1 MKCLLRTHHNNDSSY
16 PVKGLVLRCND
27 HISYLM
33 RCFTLLFFL
42 TIISI
47 EDKVQA
53 QAPVALPVP
62 YSTASKV
69 NFVRTYHVLAPI
81 SDPSQVPTRAFKDV
95 QQVTQYVDG
104 LGRPIQTVV
113 KHGSL
118 VTNTGAARDL
128 VTAQVYD
135 EFGRESYQYLP
146 FASDSSNGNFKLN
159 PFQQQKDFYNSFL
172 SGQSGET
179 NVGTNGLNWAYS
191 KTIYEASPLNRVKAV
206 YAPGSSW
213 VGSESGATKRSSSI
227 KYWFN
232 KASDSV
238 RVWSVVDTAGKMG
251 GYASA
256 GIYPAGKLFKN
267 VTIDEHGKQVI
278 EFKGSEG
285 QVILKKVQLTAT
297 ADTGSGKNH
306 QGWLCTYYI
315 YDDFN
320 QLRAVIQPVAV
331 ERMATAISWTLTATE
346 LAEQVFRYAY
356 DGKRRMTMKKV
367 PGAAVVYMV
376 YDKWD
381 RLVLTQDGNQRAGR
395 QWLFTKYD
403 ALNRPILTGF
413 YTHAV
418 VLAQDTMQRYLYAQN
433 LGRFETYQTASFP
446 LYTVNLSFPVV
457 NFNNDVNTITYYDD
471 HSWTDWYGNYRH
483 LDTTYKNKFLAPS
496 NTTYP
501 YPQPLVQS
509 TATRGMVTGTWDKG
523 GPGVLTSFIYD
534 EKGRVIQTKQY
545 NLTGGMDITTTQY
558 DFSGKPL
565 KTLYKQDKAGSPAQ
579 ISLIWT
585 SYEYD
590 DLGRVLKV
598 RKKVDTKLEG
608 VTDTVKA
615 AEVVLVQNEYDA
627 LGQVKSQKLG
637 QQKSIA
643 GTYSTDPVETL
654 SYAYNIR
661 GWLLGVNRDEML
673 TANGTGSRYFG
684 FELGYDKS
692 TNKAARNYLDSM
704 YNGNISGMIWKSR
717 SDGTRRKY
725 DFGYDA
731 ANRLLRGTF
740 EQNDGG
746 STWGTATMDFSTRMG
761 DGTTATSAYDANGNI
776 KWMTNWGMTVN
787 GKTKID
793 SLQYVYYAG
802 TNKLSRV
809 GDQVTASLNLG
820 DFTDG
825 NTGSDDYGYDL
836 NGNMITD
843 MNKGL
848 RGTTGLDKTSGNSVF
863 YNYLG
868 LVDSVIVKLPNN
880 TVKGTIRYL
889 YQHNGQKYLKRVR
902 DLSVSGKTVTTT
914 THYMGGS
921 VFESRTTVP
930 TDTNNPDYAY
940 RLQFIGHEEGRIR
953 FVQGMSP
960 NPSRYVYDYFV
971 KDHLG
976 NVRMVLT
983 EEEQR
988 DIYPIATLEGSKSS
1002 ATSSIG
1008 RAKLFYDIDTSKIV
1022 LRNQATNIPNYE
1034 NNNAPLFT
1042 NQATADSAQ
1051 NSQQLYKLIA
1061 LNNTGVTGLGMT
1073 LKVMG
1078 GDKVSVYGTSYYHDA
1093 NTGGTNYDVPLLD
1106 LLNGMIGN
1114 PLGGAAGKGVTGST
1128 LNGITSIA
1136 SAVQAFRDDPNR
1148 DPSTSTVP
1156 KASLNW
1162 ILFDEQFKPV
1172 TGTMGFKRVTTANT
1186 LEDLKQLQIEIPKN
1200 GYLYV
1205 YCSNESPTAVFFD
1218 NIQVVHDRSR
1228 ILEETHYYPF
1238 GLTMAGISSKAAT
1251 TLENRYKF
1259 NAGTELNSDFD
1270 LNLYETPFRGYDPQI
1285 GRFNQ
1290 VDALAEKFRGW
1301 TPYAFA
1307 FNNPITYN
1315 DPLGLESLDDFVRKA
1330 LAGYGGSWRNDGK
1343 GNGGGSSFY
1352 YGPGADGNTLANVD
1366 VWRKRNS
1373 RGGYDT
1379 RWSDVNRQLQNNGF
1393 QGFNIDE
1400 MKWGAVADYK
1410 DISFPGISQEA
1421 MATAQYY
1428 SSSQYYK
1435 DRDAQ
1440 YKASWP
1446 YRSTGAIDQVDLTD
1460 FIPTKGAGKLSLS
1473 IIAAGLKKGGSNSAY
1488 SLTAKAVRTALGD
1501 RTGKR
1506 GFTEVGYQF
1515 QKHAGREGGE
1525 FWKAALPQGAVLNPA
1540 TYNQAGYNMFKEIWK
1555 APGSFQNVG
1564 GFIEK
1569 RLPDGRGIRL
1579 QGNFEFKGFID

>member
-1 MKCLLRTHHNNDSSY
+1 MKVFFRIVGVVCA
-16 PVKGLVLRCND
+16 LV
-27 HISYLM
+27 SGGFAYGQ
-33 RCFTLLFFL
+33 T
-42 TIISI
+42 
-47 EDKVQA
+47 
-53 QAPVALPVP
+53 PVALP
-62 YSTASKV
+62 TAYPAGSKV
-69 NFVRTYHVLAPI
+69 NYVRTYDALAPI
-81 SDPSQVPTRAFKDV
+81 TDPLELLTRPTKDV
-95 QQVTQYVDG
+95 RQTTQYVDG

-113 KHGSL
+113 KHGSI
-118 VTNTGAARDL
+118 VTSTETTRDL

-135 EFGRESYQYLP
+135 EFGRETYQYLP

-159 PFQQQKDFYNSFL
+159 PFQQQKDFYNNLL
-172 SGQSGET
+172 SGQPGET
-179 NVGTNGLNWAYS
+179 NVGTNGLNWAYG
-191 KTIYEASPLNRVKAV
+191 KTIYEASPLNRVQSV

-213 VGSESGATKRSSSI
+213 VGSEGAATKRNVST
-227 KYWFN
+227 KYWIN
-232 KASDSV
+232 KTADSV
-238 RVWSVVDTAGKMG
+238 RIWNVLDTAGKLG
-251 GYASA
+251 GYTTP
-256 GIYPAGKLFKN
+256 GIYAAGELYKN

-278 EFKGSEG
+278 EFKDKEG

-306 QGWLCTYYI
+306 QGWLSTYYI

-320 QLRAVIQPVAV
+320 QIRAVIQPVAV
-331 ERMATAISWTLTATE
+331 ERMATVNNWTLTATE

-356 DGKRRMTMKKV
+356 DGRRRMTMKKV

-395 QWLFTKYD
+395 EWLWTKYD
-403 ALNRPILTGF
+403 ALNRPAVMGT
-413 YTHAV
+413 YTHPV

-433 LGRFETYQTASFP
+433 LGRFETRTTTVP
-446 LYTVNLSFPVV
+446 GYTLNVSFPVV
-457 NFNNDVNTITYYDD
+457 SAGNVYTATYYDD
-471 HSWTDWYGNYRH
+471 YSWQTMFTSHGADYGTIANYSSSFA
-483 LDTTYKNKFLAPS
+483 TPS

-501 YPQPLVQS
+501 YPQALTQS
-509 TATRGMVTGTWDKG
+509 LATRGMVTGTFYTWSSLS
-523 GPGVLTSFIYD
+523 VSSMLYD
-534 EKGRVIQTKQY
+534 EKGRVIQTKTR
-545 NLTGGMDITTTQY
+545 NATGGIDIVTTQY

-565 KTLYKQDKAGSPAQ
+565 QSLLRQQKAGSPVQVDLVMTKYA
-579 ISLIWT
+579 
-585 SYEYD
+585 YD
-590 DLGRVLKV
+590 SLGRMLNI
-598 RKKVDTKLEG
+598 RKSVKTKIDGIADTIR
-608 VTDTVKA
+608 A
-615 AEVVLVQNEYDA
+615 AEVILVQNEYDA
-627 LGQVKSQKLG
+627 LGQVKTKKLG
-637 QQKSIA
+637 QQKSLA

-654 SYAYNIR
+654 THDYNIR
-661 GWLLGVNRDEML
+661 GWLLGVNRNEML

-692 TNKAARNYLDSM
+692 TNKATRNYLDSL
-704 YNGNISGMIWKSR
+704 YNGNISGMVWKSR

-746 STWGTATMDFSTRMG
+746 STWGRATMDFSTRMG

-793 SLQYVYYAG
+793 SLQYLYYAS
-802 TNKLSRV
+802 TNKLSS
-809 GDQVTASLNLG
+809 VTEQGVANVNLG

-889 YQHNGQKYLKRVR
+889 YLRNGQKYLKRVR

-914 THYMGGS
+914 THYLGGS

-930 TDTNNPDYAY
+930 ADANNPDYAY

-953 FVQGMSP
+953 FVQGISP

-988 DIYPIATLEGSKSS
+988 DIYPIATLEGDKAS

-1022 LRNQATNIPNYE
+1022 SKTLVTNIPNYQ

-1093 NTGGTNYDVPLLD
+1093 NTGGTNYDVPVLD

-1114 PLGGAAGKGVTGST
+1114 PLGGAAGKGVTGTT

-1148 DPSTSTVP
+1148 DPSTSSVP

-1172 TGTMGFKRVTTANT
+1172 SGTMGFKRVTAANT

-1218 NIQVVHDRSR
+1218 NVQVVHDRSR

-1251 TLENRYKF
+1251 TLENKNQKF
-1259 NAGTELNSDFD
+1259 QGQPLDDELG
-1270 LNLYETPFRGYDPQI
+1270 LNLYHFRYRSHDPQI
-1285 GRFNQ
+1285 GRFLQ
-1290 VDALAEKFRGW
+1290 VDPLAHEYVYNS
-1301 TPYAFA
+1301 TYAFSE
-1307 FNNPITYN
+1307 NMVTNHIE
-1315 DPLGLESLDDFVRKA
+1315 LEGLESIFVP
-1330 LAGYGGSWRNDGK
+1330 LLGS
-1343 GNGGGSSFY
+1343 
-1352 YGPGADGNTLANVD
+1352 GNTVLRGPVIENV
-1366 VWRKRNS
+1366 VKPAAEVGVRTSKSMPEEVLQNFS
-1373 RGGYDT
+1373 RGKRVETEQLTKNNLEPNNRPIEAIDPKTGQSGRTVPDAFKNEGKST
-1379 RWSDVNRQLQNNGF
+1379 VEVKDVKQQGLTKQLRLQEKYSNENGF
-1393 QGFNIDE
+1393 SPELIINQGAKISGPLKNSTF
-1400 MKWGAVADYK
+1400 
-1410 DISFPGISQEA
+1410 DIKTFKVSPVTVDGIGVGIPKPVTPDQ
-1421 MATAQYY
+1421 MQQAQQQKQKIE
-1428 SSSQYYK
+1428 S
-1435 DRDAQ
+1435 AE
-1440 YKASWP
+1440 KA
-1446 YRSTGAIDQVDLTD
+1446 
-1460 FIPTKGAGKLSLS
+1460 
-1473 IIAAGLKKGGSNSAY
+1473 
-1488 SLTAKAVRTALGD
+1488 
-1501 RTGKR
+1501 
-1506 GFTEVGYQF
+1506 YQF
-1515 QKHAGREGGE
+1515 YR
-1525 FWKAALPQGAVLNPA
+1525 A
-1540 TYNQAGYNMFKEIWK
+1540 T
-1555 APGSFQNVG
+1555 
-1564 GFIEK
+1564 
-1569 RLPDGRGIRL
+1569 GIDLSRKL
-1579 QGNFEFKGFID
+1579 

>member
-1 MKCLLRTHHNNDSSY
+1 MKKLF
-16 PVKGLVLRCND
+16 GLIV
-27 HISYLM
+27 
-33 RCFTLLFFL
+33 LLF
-42 TIISI
+42 
-47 EDKVQA
+47 
-53 QAPVALPVP
+53 VASANFGQVNLPAA
-62 YSTASKV
+62 YSTNIKV
-69 NFVRTYHVLAPI
+69 SYVRTLDALAPI
-81 SDPSQVPTRAFKDV
+81 TDPLQMLTRSSQDV
-95 QQVTQYVDG
+95 RQTTLYVDG
-104 LGRPIQTVV
+104 LGRPIQTVL

-118 VTNTGAARDL
+118 VTSTGTVRDL

-172 SGQSGET
+172 SGQHGET
-179 NVGTNGLNWAYS
+179 SVGTNGLNWAYG
-191 KTIYEASPLNRVKAV
+191 KTIYEASPLNRVQAV

-213 VGSESGATKRSSSI
+213 VGSEGAATKRNISTR
-227 KYWFN
+227 YWIN
-232 KASDSV
+232 KTADSV
-238 RVWSVVDTAGKMG
+238 RIWNVLDTAGKLG
-251 GYASA
+251 GYTTPD
-256 GIYPAGKLFKN
+256 IYPAGELYKN

-278 EFKGSEG
+278 EFKDKEG

-306 QGWLCTYYI
+306 QGWLSTYYI
-315 YDDFN
+315 FDDFN

-331 ERMATAISWTLTATE
+331 ERMATANNWSLTATE

-356 DGKRRMTMKKV
+356 DWRRRMTMKKV

-433 LGRFETYQTASFP
+433 LGRFETYQTATFP

-471 HSWTDWYGNYRH
+471 HSWTDWYGNYRY
-483 LDTTYKNKFLAPS
+483 LDTTYRSKFLAPS

-509 TATRGMVTGTWDKG
+509 TATRGMVTGTWDKA

-545 NLTGGMDITTTQY
+545 NLVGGMDITTTQY

-565 KTLYKQDKAGSPAQ
+565 KTLYKQDKAGSPTQ
-579 ISLIWT
+579 VSLIWT

-615 AEVVLVQNEYDA
+615 AEVVLFENEYDA
-627 LGQVKSQKLG
+627 LGQVKTKKLG
-637 QQKSIA
+637 QQKSLA
-643 GTYSTDPVETL
+643 GAYSTDPVETL
-654 SYAYNIR
+654 MHDYNIR
-661 GWLLGVNRDEML
+661 GWLLGVNRNEML
-673 TANGTGSRYFG
+673 TANGTGNRYFG
-684 FELGYDKS
+684 FELGYDKP
-692 TNKAARNYLDSM
+692 TNKASRNYLDSM

-746 STWGTATMDFSTRMG
+746 STWGRATMDFSTRMG

-809 GDQVTASLNLG
+809 GDQVTANLNLG

-825 NTGSDDYGYDL
+825 NAGSDDYGYDL

-914 THYMGGS
+914 THYLGGS

-930 TDTNNPDYAY
+930 ADTNNPDYAY

-953 FVQGMSP
+953 FVQGVSP

-988 DIYPIATLEGSKSS
+988 DIYPIATLEGDKAS

-1022 LRNQATNIPNYE
+1022 SRNFATNIPNYE

-1042 NQATADSAQ
+1042 NQDSLQSTQ

-1078 GDKVSVYGTSYYHDA
+1078 GDKVSVYGKSYYHDA
-1093 NTGGTNYDVPLLD
+1093 NTGGANYDVPVLD

-1114 PLGGAAGKGVTGST
+1114 PLGGAAGKGVTGSA
-1128 LNGITSIA
+1128 LNGISSIA
-1136 SAVQAFRDDPNR
+1136 SAVQSFRDAPGR
-1148 DPSTSTVP
+1148 DTSASGVP

-1172 TGTMGFKRVTTANT
+1172 PGAMGFRRVTKP
-1186 LEDLKQLQIEIPKN
+1186 LIPEDLKQLQIEIPKN

-1218 NIQVVHDRSR
+1218 NVQVVHDRSR

-1251 TLENRYKF
+1251 SLENKYRYNGK
-1259 NAGTELNSDFD
+1259 ELQNHEFSDNSGLDWYD
-1270 LNLYETPFRGYDPQI
+1270 YGARMYDPQI
-1285 GRFNQ
+1285 GRWNHIDPKADQMRRYSPYNYAFDNPLRYIDPDGMAPSDWIKYKDENGNAHVDWVSSVTDAKGAKEWASDKNVSDVEYIGKTGVVQRGFINDGEKSTGYVLNADGTASLMSENGKPSTTVSDKSNQ
-1290 VDALAEKFRGW
+1290 EPYTEKNAINDANAVLGIGMTLAEEGANVLHKGSAMAIQSANGYDEIVR
-1301 TPYAFA
+1301 
-1307 FNNPITYN
+1307 
-1315 DPLGLESLDDFVRKA
+1315 GLESAKTMDGLSTTFNVLGKA
-1330 LAGYGGSWRNDGK
+1330 TGVVDAGLA
-1343 GNGGGSSFY
+1343 
-1352 YGPGADGNTLANVD
+1352 
-1366 VWRKRNS
+1366 
-1373 RGGYDT
+1373 
-1379 RWSDVNRQLQNNGF
+1379 WSDVYSEYQN
-1393 QGFNIDE
+1393 
-1400 MKWGAVADYK
+1400 
-1410 DISFPGISQEA
+1410 
-1421 MATAQYY
+1421 
-1428 SSSQYYK
+1428 
-1435 DRDAQ
+1435 
-1440 YKASWP
+1440 
-1446 YRSTGAIDQVDLTD
+1446 TGSVS
-1460 FIPTKGAGKLSLS
+1460 AG
-1473 IIAAGLKKGGSNSAY
+1473 GV
-1488 SLTAKAVRTALGD
+1488 AKAIFKTVMVGVKTNPLVGIGLGILD
-1501 RTGKR
+1501 I
-1506 GFTEVGYQF
+1506 
-1515 QKHAGREGGE
+1515 AGVTDKV
-1525 FWKAALPQGAVLNPA
+1525 FNW
-1540 TYNQAGYNMFKEIWK
+1540 
-1555 APGSFQNVG
+1555 
-1564 GFIEK
+1564 
-1569 RLPDGRGIRL
+1569 
-1579 QGNFEFKGFID
+1579 